1 MSGRTD
7 DADGD
12 ATDGSARA
20 AVRRRLDGVTD
31 PELDESVLELD
42 YVDRLEVDPPRV
54 HVEFTLPTAWCS
66 PAFAWMMAVDMRD
79 AAASVDGVE
88 RCTVDLSE
96 HLHGEEITEG
106 VNAGA
111 AFEAVFEDAT
121 EGVAPVRRKLD
132 EKALLA
138 RQYEAIEALLDVG
151 ARPEQVCGL
160 TRADCTFHEDAGYV
174 AVDLGGLSVCVDRE
188 PMARYLEKAEELAV
202 PLDDDDPLFRTR
214 EGDPIPPA
222 RFDRAHAEARVT
234 TVNMRGQGGICD
246 ALQES
251 RYGDGRPDGEEY
263 TWEART

>member
-7 DADGD
+7 DADGY

-20 AVRRRLDGVTD
+20 AVRRRLDGVID
-31 PELDESVLELD
+31 AEPYESVLELD
-42 YVDRLEVDPPRV
+42 DIDRLEVDPPRV

-111 AFEAVFEDAT
+111 AFGAVFEGAT
-121 EGVAPVRRKLD
+121 EGVTPVRRKLD

-138 RQYEAIEALLDVG
+138 RQYDAVEALFDVG

-160 TRADCTFHEDAGYV
+160 PRADCTFHEDAGYV